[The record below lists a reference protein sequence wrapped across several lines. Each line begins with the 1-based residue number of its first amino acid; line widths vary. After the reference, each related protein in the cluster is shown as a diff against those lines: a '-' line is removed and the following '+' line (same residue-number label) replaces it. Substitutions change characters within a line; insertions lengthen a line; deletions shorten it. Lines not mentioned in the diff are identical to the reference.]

1 MPLLPCNLQVTD
13 SLSRP
18 WCVICNAGF
27 QWDPTTSMCL
37 VSSCAATQA
46 GASAQ
51 QQVFTYTVSGQ
62 TRSVYYCGTSAA
74 ATSSTQVSGFPL
86 CIVS

>member
-1 MPLLPCNLQVTD
+1 M
-13 SLSRP
+13 
-18 WCVICNAGF
+18 CV
-27 QWDPTTSMCL
+27 

-74 ATSSTQVSGFPL
+74 ATSSTQVAGFPL